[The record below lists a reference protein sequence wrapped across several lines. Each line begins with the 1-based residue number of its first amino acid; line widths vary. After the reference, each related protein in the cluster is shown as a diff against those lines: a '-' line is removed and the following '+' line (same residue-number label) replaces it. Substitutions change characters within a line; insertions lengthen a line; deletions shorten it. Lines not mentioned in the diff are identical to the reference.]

1 MRRGLTT
8 YSCGAGMAL
17 ALAALPVA
25 WPATVHAQAMKGSL
39 VGAVTDSTGAA
50 LPGVTVL
57 VTETQTNRQTTA
69 ITNES
74 GFYTVPTI
82 ANGQYQVEAELEG
95 FKKTLRENIRVDV
108 NTTVRADL
116 VLEIG
121 ELTESVTVASEPALL
136 QTDRT
141 DTGRIIE
148 SRQVQ
153 DLPLGFNRNFQGL
166 WVTVPGSS
174 RPTRPHSEFFNPQDS
189 LEAKINGQSRMSNN
203 VQIEGIDNNQR
214 TGLLTVLIPSP
225 EAIETVGV
233 STSNFDAELGRA
245 GGAVTSVTL
254 KSGTNQLSGSA
265 FWFGKDDAMNARPY
279 FAETKAPTTYNQFG
293 FTLGGPIVQNRLF
306 YFGDYQR
313 TNDDLGKVHRL
324 TVPPAEWRNG
334 DFSSAPTTIYDPA
347 TGNPD
352 GSGRAAFSGNRIP
365 QSRIS
370 PIAQRLLDL
379 VPAPNLDAAPGQIN
393 YEATA
398 VREKRTDN
406 FDTKITYQASPA
418 DQIAWRLS
426 FMRPE
431 IFDPSPE
438 EYGLFG
444 GPSNGG
450 FNATGSATTWSTT
463 FNWTRSLSNT
473 LVLDTRAGLSRY
485 HNIADA
491 QGRGLRSSEE
501 LGITGANLDDYTSG
515 LTSINLNNG
524 YSNPALGFGGSLP
537 WDRSERTVQ
546 LASTLTKLL
555 GNHAVKIG
563 ADYRYNRDFL
573 LQTQDNGGPRGIFR
587 FTGAGTAIPT
597 DAAATAGVANT
608 LASFLLDQPNSI
620 GRDNRVVDPVMIHQ
634 ALFTFIH
641 DKWQVT
647 PRTTLDLGLRHE
659 FYTPFYA
666 EEAGGLSNFDPET
679 NTLRVAGYGNVPS
692 DVGVEK
698 SFTHFSPR
706 VGLSYRI
713 DDRTVARGG
722 YGATTIPFPD
732 NKYAWDNFPVKQN
745 NQFSAPNAFQTPGLQ
760 MADGFPAPLVAEI
773 PDDGIIDAS
782 DPALLNQGYNVV
794 PLDLE
799 EATLH
804 TWNVAFQRELTWGF
818 VGEVAYVGNYGDG
831 VLSRLQANAGMVLGA
846 EDAGRPYFER
856 FGRTAESRVWVPTT
870 SRYDGLQ
877 VKLDRRFSN
886 GFLMTNSY
894 TLGKSTDY
902 SNDNAFISTPA
913 DRERSKGPSA
923 FDRRHAYSASFV
935 YELPFGREDEG
946 LVRWLAGGWQLAGVF
961 TAMTGTP
968 VDIDMSG
975 ATLGAPNNTQR
986 PNMVS
991 EPRII
996 GDIGPEQQYFD
1007 PSAFEAPP
1015 AATWGN
1021 LTRNGSGVTG
1031 PAFVN
1036 LDLTLAKRFA
1046 FGARFLELRIDSFNL
1061 TNSPHFNNPENTLGD
1076 ADFGQ
1081 VTGAFGERQFQ
1092 LGAKFVF

>member
-1 MRRGLTT
+1 MSKGLTT
-8 YSCGAGMAL
+8 YVRCAAVVL
-17 ALAALPVA
+17 AVVVVA
-25 WPATVHAQAMKGSL
+25 WPWPVHAQAMKGAL
-39 VGAVTDSTGAA
+39 LGIVTDETGAA
-50 LPGVTVL
+50 VPGVTV
-57 VTETQTNRQTTA
+57 VATEIQTNRETTGV
-69 ITNES
+69 TNES
-74 GFYTVPTI
+74 GSYTLPNIT
-82 ANGQYQVEAELEG
+82 NGVYRVEAELQG
-95 FKKTLRENIRVDV
+95 FKKTTRDNVRVDV
-108 NTTVRADL
+108 NTTVRVDFA
-116 VLEIG
+116 LELG
-121 ELTESVTVASEPALL
+121 EVTESITVAGEPPVL

-189 LEAKINGQSRMSNN
+189 LEAKINGQSRLSNN

-254 KSGTNQLSGSA
+254 KSGTNELRGSA
-265 FWFGKDDAMNARPY
+265 FWFGKDDALNAKPF
-279 FAETKAPTTYNQFG
+279 FADVKAPTSFNQFG
-293 FTLGGPIVQNRLF
+293 GTLGGPILQNRLF

-324 TVPPAEWRNG
+324 TIPPAEWRNG
-334 DFSSAPTTIYDPA
+334 DFSSASTTIYDPA

-352 GSGRAAFSGNRIP
+352 GSGRTPFEGNRIP
-365 QSRIS
+365 QDRIS

-379 VPAPNLDAAPGQIN
+379 VPAPNLDAEPGQIN

-406 FDTKITYQASPA
+406 FDTKITYQASAA
-418 DQIAWRLS
+418 DQIGWRLS

-438 EYGLFG
+438 EYALFG
-444 GPSNGG
+444 GPTNGG

-463 FNWTRSLSNT
+463 FNWTRSLSDT
-473 LVLDTRAGLSRY
+473 LLLDTRAGLSRY
-485 HNIADA
+485 HNIADPL
-491 QGRGLRSSEE
+491 GRGLPSSEE

-515 LTSINLNNG
+515 LTSIDLNNG
-524 YSNPALGFGGSLP
+524 YSNPTLGFGGSLP

-555 GNHAVKIG
+555 GNHAVKVG

-573 LQTQDNGGPRGIFR
+573 LQTQDNGGPRGVFR
-587 FTGAGTAIPT
+587 FTGGGTAIPT
-597 DAAATAGVANT
+597 DQAAIDGAANT

-641 DKWQVT
+641 DKWQAT
-647 PRTTLDLGLRHE
+647 PKLTVDLGLRHE

-666 EEAGGLSNFDPET
+666 EERGGLSNFDPET
-679 NTLRVAGYGNVPS
+679 NTLRVAGFGEIPTNL
-692 DVGVEK
+692 GVEK
-698 SFTHFSPR
+698 TYTHFSPR

-713 DDRTVARGG
+713 DDRMVARAG

-745 NQFSAPNAFQTPGLQ
+745 NQFSAPNSFRTPGLQ
-760 MADGFPAPLVAEI
+760 MADGFPAPLVEEI
-773 PDDGIIDAS
+773 PDDGILDAS
-782 DPALLNQGYNVV
+782 DPALLDQGYNVV

-804 TWNVAFQRELTWGF
+804 TWNVALQRELAGGF

-856 FGRTAESRVWVPTT
+856 FGRTAETRIWVPTT
-870 SRYDGLQ
+870 TRYDSLQ
-877 VKLDRRFSN
+877 VKVDRRFSN

-902 SNDNAFISTPA
+902 ANENGFISTPA
-913 DRERSKGPSA
+913 DRERSRGRSNY
-923 FDRRHAYSASFV
+923 DRRHTYSASFV
-935 YELPFGREDEG
+935 YELPFGHDGQG
-946 LVRWLAGGWQLAGVF
+946 LARWVAGGWQLAGLF
-961 TAMTGTP
+961 TAMSGTP

-975 ATLGAPNNTQR
+975 ATLGAPNNTHR
-986 PNMVS
+986 PNMVG

-996 GDIGPEQQYFD
+996 GDIGPGEQYFD

-1021 LTRNGSGVTG
+1021 LTRHSSGVIG
-1031 PAFVN
+1031 PGYVN

-1046 FGARFLELRIDSFNL
+1046 FGARYVELRIDSFNV

-1076 ADFGQ
+1076 TDFGQ
-1081 VTGAFGERQFQ
+1081 VTGAFGERSFQ